1 MLENK
6 AHELADQAIAKPALL
21 NQLNDD
27 TMIKFAIGVA
37 RYSKDKAHK
46 LIDLKYPNAKPTNI
60 IQFWEAI
67 GIIIKLEDYA

>member
-46 LIDLKYPNAKPTNI
+46 LIDLKYYNLNFRGHPPHKHNL
-60 IQFWEAI
+60 FFFHSS
-67 GIIIKLEDYA
+67 